1 MHVIYSKKMQK
12 FCIAKM
18 QKSCLPPFFFVNL
31 LFFPNLNHEHN
42 IHHYFSAPYAGL
54 GNYLLLFN
62 DMVETYGYNHH
73 KQYVLFPVDLWL
85 TSEDNGDYHHHLF

>member
-1 MHVIYSKKMQK
+1 MLFIRKKCKNFALQK
-12 FCIAKM
+12 CKKVA
-18 QKSCLPPFFFVNL
+18 CLHFFFVNL

-62 DMVETYGYNHH
+62 DKVETYGYNHH

>member
-1 MHVIYSKKMQK
+1 MHVIYLKKMQK

-18 QKSCLPPFFFVNL
+18 QKSCLPPFFFANL
-31 LFFPNLNHEHN
+31 LSFPNLNHEHN

-54 GNYLLLFN
+54 DNYLLLFN
-62 DMVETYGYNHH
+62 DKVETYGYNHH
-73 KQYVLFPVDLWL
+73 RQYVLFPVDLWL